1 MANVFETFAS
11 ASLGTALTAVGSHTC
26 AGSTTET
33 VIGLTVSN
41 RTTSAVKVD
50 ITYHNGSTDFYIVK
64 DAPVASGG
72 ALTPIGGDQKIVL
85 TTGDSIKVKSNT
97 ASSVDAVPVML
108 RSISPLTWTGGIS

>member
-41 RTTSAVKVD
+41 RTASAVKVD
-50 ITYHNGSTDFYIVK
+50 ITYHNGSTDFFIVK

-85 TTGDSIKVKSNT
+85 TTGDSITVFEVT
-97 ASSVDAVPVML
+97 ASSVDAVMSML
-108 RSISPLTWTGGIS
+108 QIT

>member
-11 ASLGTALTAVGSHTC
+11 ASLGTALTKVGSHTC
-26 AGSTTET
+26 GASTTET
-33 VIGLTVSN
+33 VIGLTVAN

-50 ITYHNGSTDFYIVK
+50 ITYNNGSSEFYIVK

-72 ALTPIGGDQKIVL
+72 AITPIGGDQKIVL

-97 ASSVDAVPVML
+97 ASSVDAVMSML
-108 RSISPLTWTGGIS
+108 QIT

>member
-11 ASLGTALTAVGSHTC
+11 ASVGTALTKVGSHTC
-26 AGSTTET
+26 AASTTET
-33 VIGLTVSN
+33 VIGLTVAN

-50 ITYHNGSTDFYIVK
+50 IFIVK

-97 ASSVDAVPVML
+97 ASSVDATMSML
-108 RSISPLTWTGGIS
+108 QIT